1 MSRPTYTPE
10 NCPVC
15 KYYGLEQGDTL
26 YRWSD
31 WDGGIGFDYIHN
43 IRFCPVC
50 GRELPED
57 WLEVED
63 ED

>member
-1 MSRPTYTPE
+1 MPMPKYTPE
-10 NCPVC
+10 DCPTC
-15 KYYGLEQGDTL
+15 RYFNLEQGDTL

-50 GRELPED
+50 GRELPK
-57 WLEVED
+57 ED
-63 ED
+63 EE